1 MTDNVHLA
9 ASTLAAEQVI
19 FGITCGHPFLLH
31 HLGSAI
37 ALAPDPL
44 SGEDL
49 RWHQQLYDIQQ
60 SLLPAIYTDMTMPED
75 TPAPRNYLRQL
86 SEAGG
91 IPYTA
96 SMESVAHMVYMPTS
110 FLSKTLDAVRERR
123 SSSSSSSSSSS
134 GDSSS
139 DSLS

>member
-1 MTDNVHLA
+1 MAKLILSNDSAYLSDSDAARIAGLMTDNVHLA

-19 FGITCGHPFLLH
+19 FGVTCGHPFLLH

-49 RWHQQLYDIQQ
+49 RWHLQLYDIQK
-60 SLLPAIYTDMTMPED
+60 SLLPAIYTDTTIPED

-86 SEAGG
+86 FWRRG
-91 IPYTA
+91 
-96 SMESVAHMVYMPTS
+96 VYPT
-110 FLSKTLDAVRERR
+110 RR
-123 SSSSSSSSSSS
+123 AWRR
-134 GDSSS
+134 
-139 DSLS
+139 